1 MTPKLSAALIA
12 APALGVVVWVNA
24 ALTDTYCASNPSF
37 PACDNPQTPGPEF
50 PHCLESSPIANGT
63 VTVWGI
69 GTLTR

>member
-12 APALGVVVWVNA
+12 APARSRRLGECCF
-24 ALTDTYCASNPSF
+24 DRSYCASNPSF

-50 PHCLESSPIANGT
+50 PHCLESSPTANGT